1 MRIFDIPYSD
11 PSKPRNYR
19 SFKLKFQAP
28 PGVGLFT
35 WRIYIVSDTFVGE
48 DVDRDISVRNLPF
61 SCHGHCLPT
70 NYFVCVNY
78 S

>member
-1 MRIFDIPYSD
+1 MRIFDIPFSN
-11 PSKPRNYR
+11 PSKSRNYR
-19 SFKLKFQAP
+19 SFRLKFQAP

-48 DVDRDISVRNLPF
+48 DVGRDISVRLLRLE
-61 SCHGHCLPT
+61 SYLLVVDLT
-70 NYFVCVNY
+70 NFLCANY